1 MARIK
6 PTEEKP
12 NLFAVKAR
20 VRGKEADCKAW
31 VHFLQ
36 KLEEADFISLNQ
48 TPQIYTRNPDDRGRG
63 KPLAPGRTPEPF
75 ADVYCDISFTYPDYP
90 ELQ

>member
-1 MARIK
+1 MAKPK
-6 PTEEKP
+6 PTPEKP

-20 VRGKEADCKAW
+20 VRGKEPDCRAF

-36 KLEEADFISLNQ
+36 KLEEADFLSLDQ
-48 TPQIYTRNPDDRGRG
+48 TPQVYTRKPDSGRG